1 MDNKKL
7 KWIIGLLLFFFV
19 WWNIPPNIRSDIV
32 SGILGAIWGAIQGAG
47 SGASQVAGP
56 VVAEYRLN
64 PLAEAP
70 YVVPPPGRNIW
81 IAGHSLIWWVLGNTL
96 THPPPVRS
104 NNGGGGG
111 GGGGG
116 QPKPRGDDGP
126 RIPPNAA
133 GGGRSGGGRKNT
145 MPVLV
150 AIAIVTGIGYAI
162 SMPQVRQVL
171 STELAPLLN
180 LLPF

>member
-1 MDNKKL
+1 MDNTKL

-19 WWNIPPNIRSDIV
+19 WWNIPPDMRQDIV
-32 SGILGAIWGAIQGAG
+32 SGIFGAIWGAVQGAG
-47 SGASQVAGP
+47 TGASQVAGP

-70 YVVPPPGRNIW
+70 EDVLTPGRIIL
-81 IAGHSLIWWVLGNTL
+81 IAGLSLILWLVGGTM
-96 THPPPVRS
+96 TQSQPVRS
-104 NNGGGGG
+104 NGGGGGG

-133 GGGRSGGGRKNT
+133 GGGRSGGGRKST
-145 MPVLV
+145 MPILS
-150 AIAIVTGIGYAI
+150 AIAVVTGIGYAI

-171 STELAPLLN
+171 STELAPFLN